1 MAIPARLHRN
11 PSARASKPP
20 RIEVDWGLAYEAL
33 IGLIMFL
40 GEEHESTYEVGAP
53 WFRSVRRKASP
64 ELRRAARAYKGLGHM
79 FNNLA
84 GLIRDTEGRSV
95 DRFVAGL
102 RGDRVGEV
110 QRVLLTHDRTNT
122 DLADAALRGD
132 PAAKREFLEQSESR
146 AVEKRVL
153 EADPRQLAREVADLV
168 ELWHRD
174 VFADLAPTLES
185 GLRDSWRSVSR
196 LKDQLPVERLIV
208 RATRGV
214 EYRVESWI
222 HTVVLVPSVL
232 NRPWVTLAEHRG
244 AKIIFYPAVAAGG
257 GSDSQLADVYK
268 ALGDETRL
276 RILRLLAS
284 GVTSLTDIADRLGL
298 AKSTV
303 HGHMVILR
311 TAGLTRSVVGDGAKG
326 YVLNERPDLN
336 SLLDTFLTA

>member
-1 MAIPARLHRN
+1 MASPAKLHRN
-11 PSARASKPP
+11 PSARTSKPP

-40 GEEHESTYEVGAP
+40 GEEHESTYEVGPP

-64 ELRRAARAYKGLGHM
+64 ELRRAARGYKDHGHL
-79 FNNLA
+79 FTNLA
-84 GLIRDTEGRSV
+84 GLVRDAEGRSI
-95 DRFVAGL
+95 DRFVARL

-110 QRVLLTHDRTNT
+110 QRVLLAHDRAKA

-132 PAAKREFLEQSESR
+132 AAARREFLEQSESR
-146 AVEKRVL
+146 SAEKRIL
-153 EADPRQLAREVADLV
+153 EVDPRALAREVADLV

-174 VFADLAPTLES
+174 VFSDLAPALER
-185 GLRDSWRSVSR
+185 GLRDSWRSISR
-196 LKDQLPVERLIV
+196 LKDQLPAERLIV

-222 HTVVLVPSVL
+222 HTVALVPSVL

-244 AKIIFYPAVAAGG
+244 AKIIFYPAVAAGE
-257 GSDSQLADVYK
+257 GSDAQLADVYK

-284 GVTSLTDIADRLGL
+284 GMTSLTDIADRLGL

-311 TAGLTRSVVGDGAKG
+311 TAGLTRSVVGDGVKG

-336 SLLDTFLTA
+336 SLFDTLLKG